1 MEGIEGKLKKK
12 NYVRL
17 ISRIN
22 RRVQDGVGIRIRY
35 GDNGGNGPVKG
46 TSVTL
51 NEPANL
57 PVVQKV
63 PASSAATAVPV
74 NFMAQM
80 VQTGSTVTA
89 GRANGTATFVL
100 EYN

>member
-1 MEGIEGKLKKK
+1 M
-12 NYVRL
+12 
-17 ISRIN
+17 
-22 RRVQDGVGIRIRY
+22 
-35 GDNGGNGPVKG
+35 
-46 TSVTL
+46 TL